1 MTGDRELETTLPPET
16 DDSWHTTGTGS
27 GGSKA
32 APADAPSTNTEP
44 ATRATAPTPTTP
56 SPTTPAPTTPTAGG
70 STALTLHGPIPELP
84 GFTFVRPLGTGG
96 FSDVHLYRQH
106 RPDRDVAVKIITGA
120 ASTTAQLAAAR
131 EGDLMAAVSVHPSIV
146 DVYGMGETDDGR
158 PFLVMEH
165 CPGPSLVD
173 RLRDGPLSLAEALSI
188 GVRLAGAL
196 ETAHHWG
203 VVHRDVKPS
212 NVLTNQ
218 FGAPTLTDFGIA
230 GTARG
235 DADPVT
241 AVSVPWSPPEL
252 LDAVRSGESVPGS
265 APALAA
271 DVYALAATVWT
282 MLSGRPPFVAEAT
295 AALVDDAR
303 LDDAGDAAPA
313 DDAREDDAT
322 GAPDRAGAPV
332 PADTSGAPVPAD
344 TSGAPAATPDTGAHP
359 AASSAPA
366 SPPGTPAPAAPTGT
380 HAPPPRAAVARAVR
394 VLPAPPT
401 GRRDVPPAL
410 ELALARG
417 MAKRPADRFATVA
430 EFGQELQRIEHE
442 LGLPS
447 TTMDIPRVLPP
458 TTAALDPDA
467 VPVPGRGAE
476 SWEPLSWRES
486 GGLITGAPA
495 RRRRLDVE
503 TENALLRVCVVVL
516 SVLLTVLVGVGL
528 TVAIRSPD
536 PGTEL
541 GRLIDTSSRLV
552 GELLTP
558 SDPMVGGQREPAGG
572 G

>member
-44 ATRATAPTPTTP
+44 ATRATAPT
-56 SPTTPAPTTPTAGG
+56 PTTPTAGG

-332 PADTSGAPVPAD
+332 PADTSGAP
-344 TSGAPAATPDTGAHP
+344 AATPDTGAHP

-366 SPPGTPAPAAPTGT
+366 SPRSPSSARSCSASSTNWACRPPRWTSRASCRLPPPPSTRTPCRCPAA
-380 HAPPPRAAVARAVR
+380 ARS
-394 VLPAPPT
+394 
-401 GRRDVPPAL
+401 
-410 ELALARG
+410 RG
-417 MAKRPADRFATVA
+417 SRC
-430 EFGQELQRIEHE
+430 
-442 LGLPS
+442 
-447 TTMDIPRVLPP
+447 
-458 TTAALDPDA
+458 
-467 VPVPGRGAE
+467 RGA
-476 SWEPLSWRES
+476 SP
-486 GGLITGAPA
+486 GA
-495 RRRRLDVE
+495 
-503 TENALLRVCVVVL
+503 
-516 SVLLTVLVGVGL
+516 
-528 TVAIRSPD
+528 
-536 PGTEL
+536 
-541 GRLIDTSSRLV
+541 
-552 GELLTP
+552 
-558 SDPMVGGQREPAGG
+558 
-572 G
+572 